1 MAMEPT
7 LDPTADDSAIEIV
20 VVFYIAENEI
30 AIVKSDL
37 IKAVHTAFDAV
48 LADEPNAEQRHYG
61 SRGDGSVCAPR
72 SA

>member
-1 MAMEPT
+1 VL
-7 LDPTADDSAIEIV
+7 LDHNADDSAIEIV
-20 VVFYIAENEI
+20 VVFYTADDEI

-48 LADEPNAEQRHYG
+48 LGDEPNAEQRRYG
-61 SRGDGSVCAPR
+61 TRGDRSVSAPR